1 MSLRQIRP
9 LHGAIRI
16 WTSISQD
23 EMILP
28 QTIAALQIVCLTNTL
43 SVYTLSFENN
53 KQQDEEYN
61 LQRMEYKNWYEIQ
74 MGG

>member
-1 MSLRQIRP
+1 MFNTVSLRQIRH
-9 LHGAIRI
+9 LHGAFRI

-43 SVYTLSFENN
+43 SVYTLSFGN
-53 KQQDEEYN
+53 KMQQDEEYD
-61 LQRMEYKNWYEIQ
+61 LQRMEYEKLE
-74 MGG
+74 

>member
-1 MSLRQIRP
+1 MFDTVSFRQIRP

-28 QTIAALQIVCLTNTL
+28 QTIAAPQIVCLTNTL
-43 SVYTLSFENN
+43 SVYTLSFGN
-53 KQQDEEYN
+53 KMQQDEEYD
-61 LQRMEYKNWYEIQ
+61 LQR
-74 MGG
+74 